1 MASVNFGSATLGQVD
16 EKYFLEAKTEL
27 IVNKSDIRLDWHG
40 KNSLTI
46 YQIQTVSEN
55 DYVRANENRFG
66 TATELADT
74 QQVFTLSQDK
84 AVNITIDRGNLEDSD
99 LVRDAKKHS
108 MRQVREVSVPTTD
121 KYRLNTAFAY
131 AVANSQGATA
141 ATTSSNIFSKFLDQ
155 QVQLGENLVPEDGRV
170 AFFTYAAA
178 AKLKQDAQ
186 YKLNCD
192 ASYADVKKGVISM
205 VDGCKI
211 VVVPSS
217 YLPANSTFLLIHEEV
232 LIAPTKFNLI
242 RILTEQKDI
251 DGVYLQM
258 RRYYDCFIPTNKGVA
273 IRFHKES

>member
-1 MASVNFGSATLGQVD
+1 MRYRSKIVGFELD
-16 EKYFLEAKTEL
+16 ESEYDSSMRTFLFEAICDFRIKCL
-27 IVNKSDIRLDWHG
+27 K
-40 KNSLTI
+40 
-46 YQIQTVSEN
+46 
-55 DYVRANENRFG
+55 
-66 TATELADT
+66 
-74 QQVFTLSQDK
+74 
-84 AVNITIDRGNLEDSD
+84 
-99 LVRDAKKHS
+99 VRD
-108 MRQVREVSVPTTD
+108 RTPD